1 MGGRKIKVNNE
12 DSEGRRVPT
21 KKEREF
27 FMTDCTNFMEQLGE
41 IVKSKSGTKHYLGD
55 PKWVLYQYICDM
67 QSKIPLPYHAGGDKI
82 FTGHGYTR
90 IRCGIYAFDKI
101 SRMSGFTKFP
111 ECPALKPGVV
121 KFTDEFDDLGILNL
135 NGEYMYVF
143 KFREYDKR
151 QVIIS
156 PWTNFKLAECIP
168 HIERLTESN
177 IDDVLRIYPDDIVL
191 YFA

>member
-1 MGGRKIKVNNE
+1 
-12 DSEGRRVPT
+12 VPT

-67 QSKIPLPYHAGGDKI
+67 QSKIPLPYNVDGRQI
-82 FTGHGYTR
+82 IGHGR
-90 IRCGIYAFDKI
+90 SIIRCGVYAFDKI
-101 SRMSGFTKFP
+101 SRMSGFAKYP
-111 ECPALKPGVV
+111 EFEPLEPGVT
-121 KFTDEFDDLGILNL
+121 KLTDEFDDLGMLNL

-143 KFREYDKR
+143 KFRKYDKR